1 MICCKIAAE
10 QIFDQSTQGNIC
22 ARRLGATLYFFFF
35 SCVLCPRVKRR
46 EKRNLKQLSATWVDK
61 LVVSTGRDM
70 REKEEDVVGAGVAVV
85 KCHKRRERE
94 QLLD

>member
-10 QIFDQSTQGNIC
+10 QIFDQSQSTQGNIC

-35 SCVLCPRVKRR
+35 VCALSAR
-46 EKRNLKQLSATWVDK
+46 EAEGKRNLKQLSATWVDK

-70 REKEEDVVGAGVAVV
+70 MRKKKTKQASPS
-85 KCHKRRERE
+85 
-94 QLLD
+94 